1 MAQRKPS
8 YTDHKGFLMPMGFPL
23 EAFGSALQYTA
34 RPSDIFICAYPKCG
48 TTWLQYI
55 VYLILHGGK
64 ALPASSSMTK
74 EIPHLEEVGKIAV
87 ENLDSPRCIK
97 SHLPLRMMPYHPGAA
112 YLYVARNPFDCAV
125 SFYHHTRG
133 FSQHYDFVNGSFDEF
148 FECFLSG
155 EVDFGDYFENLV
167 PWYKNRGRDNILFL
181 TYEQMKAQ
189 PLEVIRSI
197 GSFLGAEAAAVVR
210 DREML
215 KDVIRNSSYDS
226 MSRDQQRW
234 SSQRPDNM
242 PAFVR
247 KGQVGDWL
255 NYFSPDQARRLADR
269 FDERTLGTDLKTLWP
284 EVLRAARA

>member
-1 MAQRKPS
+1 MVQRKPS
-8 YTDHKGFLMPMGFPL
+8 YTDHEGFLMPMGFPL
-23 EAFGSALQYTA
+23 EAFGSALQYDA

-64 ALPASSSMTK
+64 ALPASGSMTK
-74 EIPHLEEVGKIAV
+74 EIPHLEEVGKVAV

-97 SHLPLRMMPYHPGAA
+97 SHLPLHMMPYHSEAS
-112 YLYVARNPFDCAV
+112 YLYIARNPFDCAV

-133 FSQHYDFVNGSFDEF
+133 FVQHYDFGNGSFDEF
-148 FECFLSG
+148 FECFLLG
-155 EVDFGDYFENLV
+155 EVDFGDYFANLV
-167 PWYKNRGRDNILFL
+167 PWYKSRGQDNILFL
-181 TYEQMKAQ
+181 TYEQMKTQ
-189 PLEVIRSI
+189 PLESICSI
-197 GSFLGAEAAAVVR
+197 GSFLGAGAAAVVH
-210 DREML
+210 DRKIL

-255 NYFSPDQARRLADR
+255 NYFSPDQARRLADK

-284 EVLRAARA
+284 EALGAARA

>member
-1 MAQRKPS
+1 
-8 YTDHKGFLMPMGFPL
+8 MGFPL
-23 EAFGSALQYTA
+23 EAFGSALQYDA

-64 ALPASSSMTK
+64 ALPASGSMTK
-74 EIPHLEEVGKIAV
+74 EIPHLEEVGKVAV

-97 SHLPLRMMPYHPGAA
+97 SHLPLHMMPYHSEAS
-112 YLYVARNPFDCAV
+112 YLYIARNPFDCAV

-133 FSQHYDFVNGSFDEF
+133 FVQHYDFGNGSFDEF
-148 FECFLSG
+148 FECFLLG
-155 EVDFGDYFENLV
+155 EVDFGDYFANLV
-167 PWYKNRGRDNILFL
+167 PWYKSRGQDNILFL
-181 TYEQMKAQ
+181 TYEQMKTQ
-189 PLEVIRSI
+189 PLESICSI
-197 GSFLGAEAAAVVR
+197 GSFLGAGAAAVVH
-210 DREML
+210 DRKIL

-255 NYFSPDQARRLADR
+255 NYFSPDQARRLADK

-284 EVLRAARA
+284 EALGAARA

>member
-8 YTDHKGFLMPMGFPL
+8 YTDHEGFLMPMGFPL
-23 EAFGSALQYTA
+23 EAFGSALQYAA

-97 SHLPLRMMPYHPGAA
+97 SHLPLRMMPYHSEAA

-155 EVDFGDYFENLV
+155 EVDFGDYFANLV

-210 DREML
+210 DREIL

-284 EVLRAARA
+284 EVLRAARV